1 MPLPQFCAF
10 NQSRESFISLE
21 VKVVDSPLT
30 LQEFTPAGWDLDA
43 SEGVWITRLDCIPAN
58 GFPQLL
64 DIVLLDA
71 QCKVVRVVDSSPG
84 SCPSWDGLAVE
95 SALILP
101 LHAVFSTETRA
112 GDQLVIC
119 PADEMQRRLEKI
131 ANPALEIAGA
141 VMLREKPLW
150 SGGPGVLRL
159 NNRSALPRAQMSV
172 THEMPL
178 ASVEGGALR
187 SPIGWLKKW
196 WTPDPRRAPRVPA
209 PGLAAYYWNGCTPE
223 PHAVRNISSSGL
235 YVVTEERWY
244 PGTLVLMT
252 LQHGES
258 VEQVA
263 ERSIAVHTRA
273 VRWDEDG
280 VGLQF
285 VLPDPRS
292 MGQAASDLADGAT
305 RRQLDSFLSDL
316 RVKK

>member
-21 VKVVDSPLT
+21 VKVVDSPQT
-30 LQEFTPAGWDLDA
+30 LQDFTPADWDLDA
-43 SEGVWITRLDCIPAN
+43 SQGIWITRLDSISAN
-58 GFPQLL
+58 GFPHLL
-64 DIVLLDA
+64 DILLLDQ
-71 QCKVVRVVDSSPG
+71 QCKVVRVMDTAPG
-84 SCPSWDGLAVE
+84 SFPPRDGLTFE
-95 SALILP
+95 SALVLP
-101 LHAVFSTETRA
+101 HHAVFSTETRA
-112 GDQLVIC
+112 ADQLIIC
-119 PADEMQRRLEKI
+119 PADEMQKRLERS
-131 ANPALEIAGA
+131 ANPAMEIAGA

-159 NNRSALPRAQMSV
+159 THRSTMPRPELRV

-178 ASVEGGALR
+178 ASAESAAPR

-196 WTPDPRRAPRVPA
+196 WTPDPRKAPRVEA
-209 PGLAAYYWNGCTPE
+209 LGLAAYYWNGSTPE

-252 LQHGES
+252 LQRAGG
-258 VEQVA
+258 VEQIT

-273 VRWDEDG
+273 VRWAEDG

-285 VLPDPRS
+285 VLPDSRS
-292 MGQAASDLADGAT
+292 TGQTGSGLVDGAS
-305 RRQLDSFLSDL
+305 RRQLDSFLSGL
-316 RVKK
+316 KVKK